1 MNKIEVY
8 HKHPWKTYPVSS
20 FNGLKQ
26 NHINNLYFVVDLE
39 GTNLKK
45 NFIVQNIW
53 KHSKLHTMRKYPK
66 LKTKL

>member
-26 NHINNLYFVVDLE
+26 NHTSNLYFVIDLE

-45 NFIVQNIW
+45 TLLYKTYENIVNYILWGNTQN
-53 KHSKLHTMRKYPK
+53 
-66 LKTKL
+66 

>member
-8 HKHPWKTYPVSS
+8 HKHPWKTYPVSR

-39 GTNLKK
+39 GTN
-45 NFIVQNIW
+45 
-53 KHSKLHTMRKYPK
+53 
-66 LKTKL
+66 

>member
-8 HKHPWKTYPVSS
+8 HKHPWKTYPVSR
-20 FNGLKQ
+20 FDGLKQ

-45 NFIVQNIW
+45 NFIVQNV
-53 KHSKLHTMRKYPK
+53 
-66 LKTKL
+66 

>member
-26 NHINNLYFVVDLE
+26 NYINNLYFVVDLE

-45 NFIVQNIW
+45 TLLYKTYENIVNYILWGNTQN
-53 KHSKLHTMRKYPK
+53 
-66 LKTKL
+66 

>member
-45 NFIVQNIW
+45 
-53 KHSKLHTMRKYPK
+53 KLYCTKRM
-66 LKTKL
+66 KT